1 MKANEILQAGLD
13 TLVQRGVKRDQPD
26 GERSMPRIV
35 RVYEAISGIRLTERE
50 GLLFMVSM
58 KLVREGRGAPDA
70 DDYIDLVNYVALA
83 GEAALAVVND
93 QLTALDPS
101 EEPIRAASDAAAIHA
116 ELQDLLRQR
125 YEQLGTASVYG
136 LSDGTR
142 ATQRPCRGCD
152 GTGNCAIDPA
162 HDIRCPACHGE
173 GVRYWIDCP
182 DCARTGFK
190 PGSGGDS
197 ATFCPTCRG
206 KGELPATRPERGPYT
221 LDPDG
226 TLHGPAGTHNI
237 QDVPEGCC
245 PICVGTG
252 YANQFMGETCHTCG
266 GTGADG

>member
-1 MKANEILQAGLD
+1 VKADAILRAGLD
-13 TLVQRGVKRDQPD
+13 TLVARGVKRDQPD

-35 RVYEAISGIRLTERE
+35 RVFEAITGIRLTERE

-70 DDYIDLVNYVALA
+70 DDYIDLANYVALC
-83 GEAALAVVND
+83 GEAALATGKESLQVEPAA
-93 QLTALDPS
+93 TA
-101 EEPIRAASDAAAIHA
+101 HA

-136 LSDGTR
+136 LPDGTLR
-142 ATQRPCRGCD
+142 YRTFCRGCG

-173 GVRYWIDCP
+173 GVRYWIACP
-182 DCARTGFK
+182 DCARTGFT

-226 TLHGPAGTHNI
+226 TLHGLAGTHNI

-245 PICVGTG
+245 PICAGTG
-252 YANQFMGETCHTCG
+252 YANQDTRELCHTCG
-266 GTGADG
+266 GTGAD

>member
-1 MKANEILQAGLD
+1 MKADQILRAGLD

-35 RVYEAISGIRLTERE
+35 RVFEAITGIRLTERE

-70 DDYIDLVNYVALA
+70 DDYIDLANYVALC
-83 GEAALAVVND
+83 GEAALATGKESLQVEPAA
-93 QLTALDPS
+93 TA
-101 EEPIRAASDAAAIHA
+101 HA

-136 LSDGTR
+136 LPDGTLR
-142 ATQRPCRGCD
+142 YRTFCRGCG

-173 GVRYWIDCP
+173 GVRYWIACP
-182 DCARTGFK
+182 DCARTGFT

-226 TLHGPAGTHNI
+226 TLHGLAGTHNI

-245 PICVGTG
+245 PICAGTG
-252 YANQFMGETCHTCG
+252 YANQDTRELCHTCG
-266 GTGADG
+266 GTGAD

>member
-1 MKANEILQAGLD
+1 MKADQILRAGLD

-35 RVYEAISGIRLTERE
+35 RVFEAITGIRLTERE

-70 DDYIDLVNYVALA
+70 DDYIDLANYVALC
-83 GEAALAVVND
+83 GEAALATGKESLQVEPAA
-93 QLTALDPS
+93 TA
-101 EEPIRAASDAAAIHA
+101 HA

-136 LSDGTR
+136 LPDGTLR
-142 ATQRPCRGCD
+142 YRTFCRGCG

-173 GVRYWIDCP
+173 GVRYWIACP
-182 DCARTGFK
+182 DCARTGFT

-206 KGELPATRPERGPYT
+206 KGELPATRPERDPYT

-226 TLHGPAGTHNI
+226 TLHGLAGTHNI

-245 PICVGTG
+245 PICAGTG
-252 YANQFMGETCHTCG
+252 YANQDTRELCHTCG
-266 GTGADG
+266 GTGAD

>member
-1 MKANEILQAGLD
+1 MKADQILRAGLD
-13 TLVQRGVKRDQPD
+13 ILVARGEQRDQPT
-26 GERSMPRIV
+26 GERTIPSV
-35 RVYEAISGIRLTERE
+35 VAAFNALTGHTMTEQQ
-50 GLLFMVSM
+50 GWLFMA
-58 KLVREGRGAPDA
+58 LVKVRRCQTGKPDPDHYVDGA
-70 DDYIDLVNYVALA
+70 NYFALA
-83 GEAALAVVND
+83 GEAALATGKESLQV
-93 QLTALDPS
+93 
-101 EEPIRAASDAAAIHA
+101 EPAATTHA

-136 LSDGTR
+136 LPDGTR
-142 ATQRPCRGCD
+142 ATQRPCGGCD

-173 GVRYWIDCP
+173 GMRYWIDCP
-182 DCARTGFK
+182 DCGRTGLT

-197 ATFCPTCRG
+197 AIFCGKCRG
-206 KGELPATRPERGPYT
+206 KGELPASRPERGPYT
-221 LDPDG
+221 LEPDG